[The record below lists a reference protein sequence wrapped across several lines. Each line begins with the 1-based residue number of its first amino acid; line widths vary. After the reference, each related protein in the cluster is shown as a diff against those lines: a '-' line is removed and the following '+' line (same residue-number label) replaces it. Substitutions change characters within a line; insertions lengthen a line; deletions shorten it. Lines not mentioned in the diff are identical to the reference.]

1 MNDSRQPEKP
11 TGAPIA
17 PTDMGHLTETVRRCW
32 EEVLRAIPTGIGADF
47 LGCGG
52 DSLRA
57 VALCRRLASAL
68 GFTVSPGWLLSTPH
82 LDIETLSSVLA
93 EGPVADAPSPGR
105 GPTSPAATA
114 VLPSFSQERMWFM
127 HQLAPSGLA
136 YNVSQAVR
144 LTGAVNPEALQE
156 AVEAVVSRHA
166 LLRGRFTQTP
176 DGLRWDA
183 LQDSAEPALERI
195 EVDAKPGDGRMTDRL
210 QKAVAHLVRTPF
222 DLTHGPVFRA
232 ALVRADDQDSVLL
245 LWAHHIV
252 ADQWAFD
259 ILMREIAEAYNAGCD
274 GRPARPASDAPDFG
288 SYVAWHRDWFQRERA
303 QPEVAY
309 WLPRLRGLTPLILP
323 TDRPRPPEQSF
334 RGRRLHRP
342 LEPALR
348 DRLQQVAAQHGA
360 TLAMLLLAAL
370 KLLLRAHTDRT
381 DIAVGVP
388 VANRQHA
395 GAAEVVGTLVNTL
408 VLRSDLAAC
417 KDTLDVLA
425 LVRRN
430 LLDALEHQDL
440 PFEQLV
446 QALEVPRDTAT
457 SPLFTVMFNMLN
469 TPLGQVR
476 FQGLEWSR
484 FEFDRQAAQFDLTV
498 TVDAEFD
505 CSIVFEY
512 ASDLFEPATI
522 ARLADRYFHL
532 LGRLAEAPGQ
542 PLTAELWLPA
552 GELAQLDAWGTGP
565 GRVIDPPT
573 LSALVDTALKR
584 PGGMILRWDG
594 QDLTAVDI
602 EQQSAALAGALQALG
617 IGRGQL
623 VGISLPRCPAMLVA
637 LVGVIRAGAAYVP
650 LDPCYPSERLRFMA
664 EDAGLAALVTD
675 DETSRRYPWPDVPRL
690 LLQSNGEPVD
700 TAKRTALQDNRE
712 VEELPP
718 PGGDDPAYVIYTS
731 GSTGQPKGVQVR
743 QASVV
748 NFLLA
753 MAERPGLK
761 GEDRLLAVTTPSF
774 DIAVLELLLPL
785 WTGATLVLASQQDVV
800 DGARI
805 AHLIRDER
813 ISFMQATPATWRM
826 LLEAGWQGQP
836 GLKALVGGE
845 RLPPSLAYQ
854 LAGRAGEVWN
864 MYGPTETTVWSSC
877 WQLPARHEGSIS
889 LGSPIA
895 NTRLRVVDSQQQPC
909 PIGAPGELLIGGA
922 GVATGY
928 LHNPT
933 LTRAR
938 FLELPGEASPVYR
951 TGDRVRWDADGTMEY
966 LGRRDSQVKLRGHRI
981 ELGEIEDRL
990 GRHPAVAGTVAA
1002 VVEETPGDARLLAYV
1017 VPWQQLPPPEE
1028 LRDYLREWLPE
1039 HMLPQHFIELD
1050 AIPVLP
1056 NGKIARASLPAAT
1069 AERIASARDEE
1080 HQLPL
1085 TPLEHVLL
1093 GLWSEL
1099 LGLDT
1104 CSVTASFFELGGHS
1118 LLAVRLVSRIRERLG
1133 YDCQVGTLFR
1143 HPDVR
1148 SLATALERSADG
1160 ITDTLVALQPLGD
1173 RDPVFCLCGVS
1184 LYARLAEALPT
1195 DRPVYGVFADSEL
1208 GFLGAGIGGG
1218 PSVEELAARYLELIR
1233 ARQPQGPVHLV
1244 GFSLGSA
1251 IALEL
1256 AHRLITEGQPVGAI
1270 ILLDGDVPG
1279 HARRRISFR
1288 LRLMW
1293 KAVARRLKSRPA
1305 EGASG
1310 QAAPVKPQPGQ
1321 LQDVPPSRLPPA
1333 AAPERPFTDCIEAYR
1348 PRHYPGRAVF
1358 IEATES
1364 GREASFGW
1372 SALVGDLAIHRLPS
1386 DHLGLLMGA
1395 ATERLAVIV
1404 TSELERFDAEHTP

>member
-1 MNDSRQPEKP
+1 
-11 TGAPIA
+11 
-17 PTDMGHLTETVRRCW
+17 
-32 EEVLRAIPTGIGADF
+32 
-47 LGCGG
+47 
-52 DSLRA
+52 
-57 VALCRRLASAL
+57 
-68 GFTVSPGWLLSTPH
+68 
-82 LDIETLSSVLA
+82 
-93 EGPVADAPSPGR
+93 
-105 GPTSPAATA
+105 
-114 VLPSFSQERMWFM
+114 MWFM
-127 HQLAPSGLA
+127 HQLAPAGLA
-136 YNVSQAVR
+136 YNVSQALR
-144 LTGAVNPEALQE
+144 LTGAVKLEALQQG
-156 AVEAVVSRHA
+156 VEAVVSRHA

-176 DGLRWDA
+176 DGLQWAA
-183 LQDSAEPALERI
+183 LQAGSEPALERI
-195 EVDAKPGDGRMTDRL
+195 EVDAKPGDGRTTDRL
-210 QKAVAHLVRTPF
+210 QKAVAQLVRTPF
-222 DLTHGPVFRA
+222 DLTRGPVFRA
-232 ALVRADDQDSVLL
+232 ALVRADGQDSVLL

-259 ILMREIAEAYNAGCD
+259 ILVREIAEAYNAACG
-274 GRPARPASDAPDFG
+274 GRPARPATDAPDLG

-303 QPEVAY
+303 RAELAY
-309 WLPRLRGLTPLILP
+309 WLPRLRGLEPLMLP

-388 VANRQHA
+388 VANRQHP
-395 GAAEVVGTLVNTL
+395 GAAGVVGTLVNTL

-446 QALEVPRDTAT
+446 QALEAPRDTAT

-469 TPLGQVR
+469 TPLGKVH

-512 ASDLFEPATI
+512 ASDLFEHATI

-532 LGRLAEAPGQ
+532 LTRLAEAPRQ
-542 PLTAELWLPA
+542 PLTVELWLPR
-552 GELAQLDAWGTGP
+552 EEITQLDAWGTGP
-565 GRVIDPPT
+565 ARVIDPPT
-573 LSALVDTALKR
+573 LKSLVETALKQ
-584 PGGMILRWDG
+584 PGGMTLRWNG
-594 QDLTAVDI
+594 QDLPAVDI
-602 EQQSAALAGALQALG
+602 EQRSAALAGALGALG
-617 IGRGQL
+617 VGPGQL
-623 VGISLPRCPAMLVA
+623 VGVSLPRCPAMLVA
-637 LVGVIRAGAAYVP
+637 LLGVIRAGAAYVP

-664 EDAGLAALVTD
+664 EDSGLVALVTD
-675 DETSRRYPWPDVPRL
+675 EETSSRHPWPAVPQL
-690 LLQSNGEPVD
+690 LLQSTGEQVD
-700 TAKRTALQDNRE
+700 AARHTELQASSAA
-712 VEELPP
+712 EERPSV
-718 PGGDDPAYVIYTS
+718 GGDDPAYVIYTS
-731 GSTGQPKGVQVR
+731 GSSGQPKGVQVR

-761 GEDRLLAVTTPSF
+761 AADRLLAVTTPSF

-785 WTGATLVLASQQDVV
+785 WTGATLILAPQQDVV
-800 DGARI
+800 DGARL
-805 AHLIRDER
+805 ARLIQDER
-813 ISFMQATPATWRM
+813 ISVLQATPATWRM

-854 LAGRAGEVWN
+854 LARRAGEVWN

-877 WQLPARHEGSIS
+877 WRLPARHEGSMS
-889 LGSPIA
+889 LGAPIA
-895 NTRLRVVDSQQQPC
+895 NTRLRVVDSQHQPC
-909 PIGAPGELLIGGA
+909 AIGVPGELLIGGA
-922 GVATGY
+922 GVAAGY

-938 FLELPGEASPVYR
+938 FLKLPGEADPVYR
-951 TGDRVRWDADGTMEY
+951 TGDRVRWNADGTLEY
-966 LGRRDSQVKLRGHRI
+966 LGRMDNQVKLRGHRI

-1002 VVEETPGDARLLAYV
+1002 VVDETPGDARLLAYV
-1017 VPWQQLPPPEE
+1017 VPWQQLPPPEQ
-1028 LRDYLREWLPE
+1028 LRDYLREWLPD

-1050 AIPVLP
+1050 AIPLLP
-1056 NGKIARASLPAAT
+1056 NGKVDRAALPAAT
-1069 AERIASARDEE
+1069 AERIASARDDA
-1080 HQLPL
+1080 HQLPA
-1085 TPLEHVLL
+1085 TPLEHALL
-1093 GLWSEL
+1093 GLWCEL
-1099 LGLDT
+1099 LRIES

-1118 LLAVRLVSRIRERLG
+1118 LLAVRLVGRIRERLG

-1251 IALEL
+1251 IAHEL
-1256 AHRLITEGQPVGAI
+1256 AHRLSAEGQPVGAI

-1288 LRLMW
+1288 LRRLW
-1293 KAVARRLKSRPA
+1293 KAVGRRLKRQPA
-1305 EGASG
+1305 EAASG
-1310 QAAPVKPQPGQ
+1310 PTAPVKPPPGQ
-1321 LQDVPPSRLPPA
+1321 LQDVPPPSRLPPA

-1372 SALVGDLAIHRLPS
+1372 SALVGDFVIHRLPS

-1395 ATERLAVIV
+1395 ATERLAVII